1 MTSLTLT
8 LIEDKKPNDS
18 NSFKQHNDLFTHV
31 YTNVNVLVVCQ
42 TKDIRHS
49 TTVHIVSN
57 FALYTNNWDWIK
69 SYIQWLTLNL
79 GLPDSLKCQIERTYQ
94 C

>member
-42 TKDIRHS
+42 TKDITYS
-49 TTVHIVSN
+49 TTVHIVSILP
-57 FALYTNNWDWIK
+57 FTTNNWDWIK
-69 SYIQWLTLNL
+69 SYIQCLTLNL
-79 GLPDSLKCQIERTYQ
+79 GLTDRLNWQIERTYQ